1 MKFDVRYYLVAILF
15 ILFDL
20 EIAFLFPWAV
30 VLQDIGWFGFVAMMI
45 FLGILVVGLRL
56 RVEEGSARMGVMKR
70 QASRRPEQG
79 FVVTH
84 ARQRA
89 QLGAQ
94 RLDVADDLRP
104 RLLRGRDDARRRRA
118 LRPRPLRHRVPPE
131 PAPVGRDDRGRHAV
145 QQDGAGAAQG
155 LRPDGRAALGDLDG
169 LVRQRRR
176 LLPLLV
182 LGRARLRPHRAGR
195 HLRARLPADGRGA
208 ALRHHPA
215 AEQDLAHQ
223 HDPAR

>member
-1 MKFDVRYYLVAILF
+1 MAI
-15 ILFDL
+15 
-20 EIAFLFPWAV
+20 EGV
-30 VLQDIGWFGFVAMMI
+30 TRK
-45 FLGILVVGLRL
+45 GLRHH
-56 RVEEGSARMGVMKR
+56 V
-70 QASRRPEQG
+70 
-79 FVVTH
+79 
-84 ARQRA
+84 ARQRH

-118 LRPRPLRHRVPPE
+118 LRPRPLRHRVPAE
-131 PAPVGRDDRGRHAV
+131 PAPVRRDDRRRHAV

-195 HLRARLPADGRGA
+195 HLRAGLPADRRRRCSTASCSCRTRSGARTRSPADGRATPNTLVA
-208 ALRHHPA
+208 ALAGVFGETLTSVTVALGEVTVVVDADRCST
-215 AEQDLAHQ
+215 
-223 HDPAR
+223 